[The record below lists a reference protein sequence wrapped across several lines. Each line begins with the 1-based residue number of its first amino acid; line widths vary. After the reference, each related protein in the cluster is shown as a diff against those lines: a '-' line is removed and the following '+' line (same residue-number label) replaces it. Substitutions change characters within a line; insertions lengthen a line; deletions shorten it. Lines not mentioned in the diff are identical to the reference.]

1 MKTKQNKKKSR
12 EFRSRLFYKNK
23 MYFIASVIM
32 TIVMSFLNLMI
43 SWLIQQIM
51 DSMANQNMQ
60 SVVRCAWI
68 AASVV
73 IAYTVANAVY
83 RAVYPRFLQ
92 RAMQQYR
99 DYAFSRLTQKSLR
112 SFSKEGTAL
121 YVSALTNDCTSIEN
135 NYLAATFTLIE
146 LLFCF
151 LGALIMMLYYS
162 PVMLV
167 LAVALSFLPVAVS
180 MTAGNRLTE
189 QEKEI
194 SKKNERFVS
203 IVNEL
208 LSGFPVIKSFR
219 AEAQAS
225 RLFSQRNEQAE
236 EAKKNKRRTEQLI
249 SLLANDA
256 GIIAQM
262 GIFLAGAWLAISGKG
277 VTAGVVIVFV
287 QLMNYILNP
296 ISQVPLL
303 WSNRKA
309 AIALMEKLSDAL
321 SENVREEGREKLNG
335 FSEKIEVKDL
345 TYGYEPE
352 SPVLK
357 DLDVQFDAG
366 KSYAIV
372 GGSGS
377 GKSTLLNLLMGSSS
391 NYQGEICIDGVS
403 IKNIESESLY
413 QLMTSVQQ
421 NVFVFNDT
429 IRNNVTMF
437 HEFPDKEVTLALERS
452 GLSEFIE
459 KRGEDFVC
467 GENGANLSGG
477 ERQRISIARA
487 LLRKSPILL
496 VDEAT
501 AALDAATARAV
512 SFSILNL
519 VGMTRIV
526 VTHRLEEAILRR
538 YDKIL
543 VMKNG
548 TICEQEISIR
558 LCSRKDNFILCF
570 RLRTEED
577 NSWCYSSWISQY
589 LQQHEGEWISR
600 AGHLEQVF
608 SK

>member
-1 MKTKQNKKKSR
+1 MKTKQNKKKNR
-12 EFRSRLFYKNK
+12 EFIHQLYYKNRIN
-23 MYFIASVIM
+23 FIV
-32 TIVMSFLNLMI
+32 TIILTIAMSSLNLMI

-51 DSMANQNMQ
+51 DCTANQDMQ
-60 SVVRCAWI
+60 ALVRSAWI
-68 AASVV
+68 VIIVVV
-73 IAYTVANAVY
+73 IYTIANVMY

-219 AEAQAS
+219 AETQAS

-352 SPVLK
+352 SHVLK

-437 HEFPDKEVTLALERS
+437 HEFSDKEVTLALERS

-459 KRGEDFVC
+459 KRGEEFVC

-501 AALDAATARAV
+501 AALYAATARAV

-548 TICEQEISIR
+548 TICEQG
-558 LCSRKDNFILCF
+558 NFDTLMQQKGQF
-570 RLRTEED
+570 
-577 NSWCYSSWISQY
+577 YSLFQIA
-589 LQQHEGEWISR
+589 H
-600 AGHLEQVF
+600 
-608 SK
+608 

>member
-1 MKTKQNKKKSR
+1 MKQNKKKSR
-12 EFRSRLFYKNK
+12 EFKRRLFYKNK
-23 MYFIASVIM
+23 MCFIASVIM

-146 LLFCF
+146 FLFCF

-167 LAVALSFLPVAVS
+167 LAVALSFLPMAVS

-219 AEAQAS
+219 AETQAS

-352 SPVLK
+352 SHVLK

-459 KRGEDFVC
+459 KHGEEFVC

-548 TICEQEISIR
+548 TICEQG
-558 LCSRKDNFILCF
+558 NFDTLMQQKGQF
-570 RLRTEED
+570 
-577 NSWCYSSWISQY
+577 YSLFQIA
-589 LQQHEGEWISR
+589 H
-600 AGHLEQVF
+600 
-608 SK
+608 

>member
-1 MKTKQNKKKSR
+1 MKTKQNKKKNR
-12 EFRSRLFYKNK
+12 EFIHQLYYKNRIN
-23 MYFIASVIM
+23 FIV
-32 TIVMSFLNLMI
+32 TIILTIAMSSLNLMI

-51 DSMANQNMQ
+51 DCTANQDMQ
-60 SVVRCAWI
+60 ALVRSAWI
-68 AASVV
+68 VIIVVV
-73 IAYTVANAVY
+73 IYTIANVMY

-219 AEAQAS
+219 AETQAS

-321 SENVREEGREKLNG
+321 SENVREEGREKING

-352 SPVLK
+352 SHVLK
-357 DLDVQFDAG
+357 DLDVQFYAG

-548 TICEQEISIR
+548 TICEQG
-558 LCSRKDNFILCF
+558 NFDTLMQQKGQF
-570 RLRTEED
+570 
-577 NSWCYSSWISQY
+577 YSLFQIA
-589 LQQHEGEWISR
+589 H
-600 AGHLEQVF
+600 
-608 SK
+608 

>member
-1 MKTKQNKKKSR
+1 MKTKQNKKKNR
-12 EFRSRLFYKNK
+12 EFIHQLYYKNRIN
-23 MYFIASVIM
+23 FIVAIIL
-32 TIVMSFLNLMI
+32 TIAMSSLNLMI

-51 DSMANQNMQ
+51 DCTANQDMQ
-60 SVVRCAWI
+60 ALVRSAWI
-68 AASVV
+68 VIIVVV
-73 IAYTVANAVY
+73 IYTIANVMY
-83 RAVYPRFLQ
+83 RAIYPKFLQ

-135 NYLAATFTLIE
+135 NYLAATFTMIE

-219 AEAQAS
+219 AETQAS

-335 FSEKIEVKDL
+335 FSEKIEVNDL

-357 DLDVQFDAG
+357 DMDAQFDAG

-459 KRGEDFVC
+459 KRGEEFVC

-548 TICEQEISIR
+548 TICEQG
-558 LCSRKDNFILCF
+558 NFDTLMKQKGQF
-570 RLRTEED
+570 
-577 NSWCYSSWISQY
+577 YSLFQIA
-589 LQQHEGEWISR
+589 H
-600 AGHLEQVF
+600 
-608 SK
+608 

>member
-1 MKTKQNKKKSR
+1 MKQNKKKSR
-12 EFRSRLFYKNK
+12 EFKRRLFYKNK
-23 MYFIASVIM
+23 ICFIASVIM

-99 DYAFSRLTQKSLR
+99 DYTFSRLTQKSLR

-135 NYLAATFTLIE
+135 NYLTATFTLIE

-219 AEAQAS
+219 AETQAS

-421 NVFVFNDT
+421 NVFVFNYT

-459 KRGEDFVC
+459 KRGEEFVC

-548 TICEQEISIR
+548 TICEQGKFDT
-558 LCSRKDNFILCF
+558 LMQQKGQF
-570 RLRTEED
+570 
-577 NSWCYSSWISQY
+577 YSLFQIA
-589 LQQHEGEWISR
+589 H
-600 AGHLEQVF
+600 
-608 SK
+608 

>member
-1 MKTKQNKKKSR
+1 MKTKQNKKKNR
-12 EFRSRLFYKNK
+12 EFIHQLYYKNRIN
-23 MYFIASVIM
+23 FIV
-32 TIVMSFLNLMI
+32 TIILTIAMSSLNLMI

-51 DSMANQNMQ
+51 DCTANQDMQ
-60 SVVRCAWI
+60 ALVRSAWI
-68 AASVV
+68 VIIVVV
-73 IAYTVANAVY
+73 IYTIANVMY

-219 AEAQAS
+219 AETQTS

-548 TICEQEISIR
+548 TICEQG
-558 LCSRKDNFILCF
+558 NFDTLMQQKGQF
-570 RLRTEED
+570 
-577 NSWCYSSWISQY
+577 YSLFQIA
-589 LQQHEGEWISR
+589 H
-600 AGHLEQVF
+600 
-608 SK
+608 

>member
-1 MKTKQNKKKSR
+1 MKTKQNKKKNR
-12 EFRSRLFYKNK
+12 EFIHQLYYKNRIN
-23 MYFIASVIM
+23 FIV
-32 TIVMSFLNLMI
+32 TIILTIAMSSLNLMI

-51 DSMANQNMQ
+51 DCTANQDMQ
-60 SVVRCAWI
+60 ALVRSAWI
-68 AASVV
+68 VIIVVV
-73 IAYTVANAVY
+73 IYTIANVMY

-162 PVMLV
+162 PMMLV

-219 AEAQAS
+219 AETQAS

-262 GIFLAGAWLAISGKG
+262 GIFLAGAWLAISSKG

-287 QLMNYILNP
+287 QLMNYVLNP

-459 KRGEDFVC
+459 KRGEEFVC

-548 TICEQEISIR
+548 TICEQG
-558 LCSRKDNFILCF
+558 NFDTLMQQKGQF
-570 RLRTEED
+570 
-577 NSWCYSSWISQY
+577 YSLFQIA
-589 LQQHEGEWISR
+589 H
-600 AGHLEQVF
+600 
-608 SK
+608 

>member
-1 MKTKQNKKKSR
+1 MKQNKKKSR
-12 EFRSRLFYKNK
+12 EFKRRLFYKNK
-23 MYFIASVIM
+23 MCFIASVIM

-99 DYAFSRLTQKSLR
+99 DYTFSRLTQKSLR

-162 PVMLV
+162 PMMLV

-219 AEAQAS
+219 AETQAS

-352 SPVLK
+352 SHVLK

-437 HEFPDKEVTLALERS
+437 HEFSDKEVTLALERS
-452 GLSEFIE
+452 GLSELIE

-526 VTHRLEEAILRR
+526 VTHCLEEAILRR

-548 TICEQEISIR
+548 TICEQG
-558 LCSRKDNFILCF
+558 NFDTLMQQKGQF
-570 RLRTEED
+570 
-577 NSWCYSSWISQY
+577 YSLFQIA
-589 LQQHEGEWISR
+589 H
-600 AGHLEQVF
+600 
-608 SK
+608 

>member
-12 EFRSRLFYKNK
+12 EFIHQLYYKNR
-23 MYFIASVIM
+23 MNFVVTIILTIA
-32 TIVMSFLNLMI
+32 MSSLNLMI

-60 SVVRCAWI
+60 AVVRCAWI

-151 LGALIMMLYYS
+151 WGALIMMLYYS

-180 MTAGNRLTE
+180 MKAGNRLTE

-262 GIFLAGAWLAISGKG
+262 GIFLAGAWLAISNKG

-352 SPVLK
+352 SHVLK

-548 TICEQEISIR
+548 TICEQG
-558 LCSRKDNFILCF
+558 NFDTLMQQKGQF
-570 RLRTEED
+570 
-577 NSWCYSSWISQY
+577 YSLFQI
-589 LQQHEGEWISR
+589 
-600 AGHLEQVF
+600 GH
-608 SK
+608 

>member
-1 MKTKQNKKKSR
+1 MKTKQNKKKNR
-12 EFRSRLFYKNK
+12 EFIHQLYYKNRIN
-23 MYFIASVIM
+23 FIV
-32 TIVMSFLNLMI
+32 TIILTIAMSSLNLMI

-51 DSMANQNMQ
+51 DCTANQDMQ
-60 SVVRCAWI
+60 ALVRSAWI
-68 AASVV
+68 VIIVVV
-73 IAYTVANAVY
+73 IYTIANVMY

-262 GIFLAGAWLAISGKG
+262 GIFLAGAWLAISNKG

-352 SPVLK
+352 SHVLK

-548 TICEQEISIR
+548 TICEQG
-558 LCSRKDNFILCF
+558 NFDTLMQQKGQF
-570 RLRTEED
+570 
-577 NSWCYSSWISQY
+577 YSLFQIA
-589 LQQHEGEWISR
+589 H
-600 AGHLEQVF
+600 
-608 SK
+608 

>member
-1 MKTKQNKKKSR
+1 MKTKQNKKKNR
-12 EFRSRLFYKNK
+12 EFIHQLYYKNRIN
-23 MYFIASVIM
+23 FIV
-32 TIVMSFLNLMI
+32 TIILTIAMSSLNLMI

-51 DSMANQNMQ
+51 DCTANQDMQ
-60 SVVRCAWI
+60 ALVRSAWI
-68 AASVV
+68 VIIVVV
-73 IAYTVANAVY
+73 IYTIANVMY

-219 AEAQAS
+219 AETQAS

-249 SLLANDA
+249 SLLANDV

-459 KRGEDFVC
+459 KRGEEFVC

-548 TICEQEISIR
+548 TICEQG
-558 LCSRKDNFILCF
+558 NFDTLMQQKGQF
-570 RLRTEED
+570 
-577 NSWCYSSWISQY
+577 YSLFQIA
-589 LQQHEGEWISR
+589 H
-600 AGHLEQVF
+600 
-608 SK
+608 

>member
-1 MKTKQNKKKSR
+1 MKTKQNKKKNR
-12 EFRSRLFYKNK
+12 EFIHQLYYKNRIN
-23 MYFIASVIM
+23 FIV
-32 TIVMSFLNLMI
+32 TIILTIAMSSLNLMI

-51 DSMANQNMQ
+51 DCTANQDMQ
-60 SVVRCAWI
+60 ALVRSAWI
-68 AASVV
+68 VIIVVV
-73 IAYTVANAVY
+73 IYTIANVMY

-135 NYLAATFTLIE
+135 NYLASTFTLIE

-219 AEAQAS
+219 AETQAS

-459 KRGEDFVC
+459 KRGEEFVC

-526 VTHRLEEAILRR
+526 VTHCLEEAILRR

-548 TICEQEISIR
+548 TICEQG
-558 LCSRKDNFILCF
+558 NFDTLMQQKGQF
-570 RLRTEED
+570 
-577 NSWCYSSWISQY
+577 YSLFQIA
-589 LQQHEGEWISR
+589 H
-600 AGHLEQVF
+600 
-608 SK
+608 

>member
-12 EFRSRLFYKNK
+12 EFIHQLYYKNR
-23 MYFIASVIM
+23 MNFIV
-32 TIVMSFLNLMI
+32 TIILTIAMSSLNLMI

-51 DSMANQNMQ
+51 DCTANQDMQ
-60 SVVRCAWI
+60 ALVRSAWI
-68 AASVV
+68 VIIVVV
-73 IAYTVANAVY
+73 IYTIANVMY

-135 NYLAATFTLIE
+135 NYLVATFTLIE

-189 QEKEI
+189 QEKKI

-219 AEAQAS
+219 AETQAS

-249 SLLANDA
+249 SLMANDA

-287 QLMNYILNP
+287 QLMNYVLNP

-321 SENVREEGREKLNG
+321 LENVREEGREKING

-345 TYGYEPE
+345 TYGYGPE
-352 SPVLK
+352 SHVLK

-437 HEFPDKEVTLALERS
+437 HEFSDKEVTLALERS
-452 GLSEFIE
+452 GLSELIE
-459 KRGEDFVC
+459 KRGEEFVC

-548 TICEQEISIR
+548 TICEQG
-558 LCSRKDNFILCF
+558 NFDTLMQQKGQF
-570 RLRTEED
+570 
-577 NSWCYSSWISQY
+577 YSLFQIA
-589 LQQHEGEWISR
+589 H
-600 AGHLEQVF
+600 
-608 SK
+608 

>member
-1 MKTKQNKKKSR
+1 MKQNKKKSR
-12 EFRSRLFYKNK
+12 EFRRRLFYKNK
-23 MYFIASVIM
+23 MCFIASVIM

-51 DSMANQNMQ
+51 DCTANQDMQ
-60 SVVRCAWI
+60 ALVRSAWI
-68 AASVV
+68 VIIVVV
-73 IAYTVANAVY
+73 IYTIANVMY

-180 MTAGNRLTE
+180 MTAGNRLAE

-203 IVNEL
+203 TVNEL

-219 AEAQAS
+219 AETQAS

-377 GKSTLLNLLMGSSS
+377 GKSTLLNLLMGGSS
-391 NYQGEICIDGVS
+391 NYQGEICIDSVS

-548 TICEQEISIR
+548 TICEQG
-558 LCSRKDNFILCF
+558 NFDTLMQQKGQF
-570 RLRTEED
+570 
-577 NSWCYSSWISQY
+577 YSLFQIA
-589 LQQHEGEWISR
+589 H
-600 AGHLEQVF
+600 
-608 SK
+608 

>member
-1 MKTKQNKKKSR
+1 MKTKQNKKKNR
-12 EFRSRLFYKNK
+12 EFIHQLYYKNRIN
-23 MYFIASVIM
+23 FIV
-32 TIVMSFLNLMI
+32 TIILTIAMSSLNLMI

-51 DSMANQNMQ
+51 DCTANQDMQ
-60 SVVRCAWI
+60 ALVRSAWI
-68 AASVV
+68 VIIVVV
-73 IAYTVANAVY
+73 IYTIANVMY

-219 AEAQAS
+219 AETQAS

-437 HEFPDKEVTLALERS
+437 HEFPDKEVALALERS

-459 KRGEDFVC
+459 KRGEEFVC

-548 TICEQEISIR
+548 TICEQG
-558 LCSRKDNFILCF
+558 NFDTLMQQKGQF
-570 RLRTEED
+570 
-577 NSWCYSSWISQY
+577 YSLFQIA
-589 LQQHEGEWISR
+589 H
-600 AGHLEQVF
+600 
-608 SK
+608 

>member
-12 EFRSRLFYKNK
+12 EFIHQLYYKNR
-23 MYFIASVIM
+23 MDFIV
-32 TIVMSFLNLMI
+32 TIILTIAMSSLNLMI

-146 LLFCF
+146 FLFCF

-262 GIFLAGAWLAISGKG
+262 GIFLAGAWLAISNKG

-321 SENVREEGREKLNG
+321 SENVREEGREKLNV

-391 NYQGEICIDGVS
+391 NYQGEICIDSVS

-437 HEFPDKEVTLALERS
+437 HEFSDKEVTLALERS

-487 LLRKSPILL
+487 LLRKSPIIL

-548 TICEQEISIR
+548 TICEQG
-558 LCSRKDNFILCF
+558 NFDTLMQQKGQF
-570 RLRTEED
+570 
-577 NSWCYSSWISQY
+577 YSLFQIA
-589 LQQHEGEWISR
+589 H
-600 AGHLEQVF
+600 
-608 SK
+608 

>member
-1 MKTKQNKKKSR
+1 MKQNKKKSR
-12 EFRSRLFYKNK
+12 EIKRRLFYKNK
-23 MYFIASVIM
+23 MCFIASVIM

-60 SVVRCAWI
+60 AVVRCAWI

-219 AEAQAS
+219 AETQAS

-287 QLMNYILNP
+287 QLMNYILNT

-459 KRGEDFVC
+459 KRGEEFVC

-548 TICEQEISIR
+548 TICEQG
-558 LCSRKDNFILCF
+558 NFDTLMQQKGQF
-570 RLRTEED
+570 
-577 NSWCYSSWISQY
+577 YSLFQIA
-589 LQQHEGEWISR
+589 H
-600 AGHLEQVF
+600 
-608 SK
+608 

>member
-1 MKTKQNKKKSR
+1 MKQNKKKSR
-12 EFRSRLFYKNK
+12 EFKRRLFYKNK
-23 MYFIASVIM
+23 MCFIASVIM

-60 SVVRCAWI
+60 SAVRCAWI

-146 LLFCF
+146 FLFCF

-180 MTAGNRLTE
+180 MKAGNRLTE

-262 GIFLAGAWLAISGKG
+262 GIFLAGAWLAISNKG

-321 SENVREEGREKLNG
+321 SENVREEGREKLNV

-352 SPVLK
+352 SHVLK

-391 NYQGEICIDGVS
+391 NYQGEICIDSVS

-437 HEFPDKEVTLALERS
+437 HEFSDKEVTLALERS

-487 LLRKSPILL
+487 LLRKSPIIL

-526 VTHRLEEAILRR
+526 VTHRLEEAILRH

-548 TICEQEISIR
+548 TICEQG
-558 LCSRKDNFILCF
+558 NFDTLMQQKGQF
-570 RLRTEED
+570 
-577 NSWCYSSWISQY
+577 YSLFQIA
-589 LQQHEGEWISR
+589 H
-600 AGHLEQVF
+600 
-608 SK
+608 

>member
-12 EFRSRLFYKNK
+12 EFIHQLYYKNR
-23 MYFIASVIM
+23 MNFIV
-32 TIVMSFLNLMI
+32 TIILTIAMSSLNLMI

-60 SVVRCAWI
+60 SAVRCAWI
-68 AASVV
+68 AVSVV

-219 AEAQAS
+219 AETQAS

-352 SPVLK
+352 SHVLK

-548 TICEQEISIR
+548 TICEQG
-558 LCSRKDNFILCF
+558 NFDTLMQQKGQF
-570 RLRTEED
+570 
-577 NSWCYSSWISQY
+577 YSLFQIA
-589 LQQHEGEWISR
+589 H
-600 AGHLEQVF
+600 
-608 SK
+608 

>member
-1 MKTKQNKKKSR
+1 MKTKQNKKKNR
-12 EFRSRLFYKNK
+12 EFIHQLYYKNRIN
-23 MYFIASVIM
+23 FIV
-32 TIVMSFLNLMI
+32 TIILTIAMSSLNLMI

-51 DSMANQNMQ
+51 DCTANQDMQ
-60 SVVRCAWI
+60 ALVRSAWI
-68 AASVV
+68 VIIVVV
-73 IAYTVANAVY
+73 IYTIANVMY

-151 LGALIMMLYYS
+151 WGALIMMLYYS

-180 MTAGNRLTE
+180 MKAGNRLTE

-262 GIFLAGAWLAISGKG
+262 GIFLAGAWLAISNKG

-321 SENVREEGREKLNG
+321 SENVREEGREKLNV

-391 NYQGEICIDGVS
+391 NYQGEICIDSVS

-437 HEFPDKEVTLALERS
+437 HEFSDKEVTLALERS

-487 LLRKSPILL
+487 LLRKSPIIL

-548 TICEQEISIR
+548 TICEQG
-558 LCSRKDNFILCF
+558 NFDTLMQQKGQF
-570 RLRTEED
+570 
-577 NSWCYSSWISQY
+577 YSLFQIA
-589 LQQHEGEWISR
+589 H
-600 AGHLEQVF
+600 
-608 SK
+608 

>member
-1 MKTKQNKKKSR
+1 MKQNKKKSR
-12 EFRSRLFYKNK
+12 EFKRRLFYKNK
-23 MYFIASVIM
+23 ICFIASVIM

-146 LLFCF
+146 FLFCF

-219 AEAQAS
+219 AETQAS
-225 RLFSQRNEQAE
+225 HLFSQRNEQAE

-352 SPVLK
+352 SHVLK

-391 NYQGEICIDGVS
+391 NYRGEICIDGVS

-526 VTHRLEEAILRR
+526 VTHCLEEAILRR

-548 TICEQEISIR
+548 TICEQG
-558 LCSRKDNFILCF
+558 NFDTLMQQKGQF
-570 RLRTEED
+570 
-577 NSWCYSSWISQY
+577 YSLFQIA
-589 LQQHEGEWISR
+589 H
-600 AGHLEQVF
+600 
-608 SK
+608 

>member
-1 MKTKQNKKKSR
+1 MKQNKKKSR
-12 EFRSRLFYKNK
+12 EFKRRLFYKNK
-23 MYFIASVIM
+23 MCFIASVIM

-68 AASVV
+68 AVSVV

-146 LLFCF
+146 FLFCF

-219 AEAQAS
+219 AETQAS

-352 SPVLK
+352 SHVLK
-357 DLDVQFDAG
+357 DLDVQFDEG

-548 TICEQEISIR
+548 TICEQG
-558 LCSRKDNFILCF
+558 NFDTLMQQKGQF
-570 RLRTEED
+570 
-577 NSWCYSSWISQY
+577 YSLFQIA
-589 LQQHEGEWISR
+589 H
-600 AGHLEQVF
+600 
-608 SK
+608 

>member
-1 MKTKQNKKKSR
+1 MKTKQNKKKNR
-12 EFRSRLFYKNK
+12 EFIHQLYYKNRIN
-23 MYFIASVIM
+23 FIV
-32 TIVMSFLNLMI
+32 TIILTIAMSSLNLMI

-51 DSMANQNMQ
+51 DCTANQDMQ
-60 SVVRCAWI
+60 ALVRSAWI
-68 AASVV
+68 VIIVVV
-73 IAYTVANAVY
+73 IYTIANVMY

-219 AEAQAS
+219 AETQAS

-377 GKSTLLNLLMGSSS
+377 GKSTLLNLLMGSS

-452 GLSEFIE
+452 GLSEFIK
-459 KRGEDFVC
+459 KRGEGFVC

-548 TICEQEISIR
+548 TICEQGKFDT
-558 LCSRKDNFILCF
+558 LMQQKGQF
-570 RLRTEED
+570 
-577 NSWCYSSWISQY
+577 YSLFQIA
-589 LQQHEGEWISR
+589 H
-600 AGHLEQVF
+600 
-608 SK
+608 

>member
-1 MKTKQNKKKSR
+1 MKQNKKKSR
-12 EFRSRLFYKNK
+12 EFKRRLFYKNK
-23 MYFIASVIM
+23 MCFIASVIM

-146 LLFCF
+146 FLFCF

-194 SKKNERFVS
+194 SKKNEHFVS

-219 AEAQAS
+219 AETQAS

-352 SPVLK
+352 SHVLK

-548 TICEQEISIR
+548 TICEQG
-558 LCSRKDNFILCF
+558 NFDTLMQQKGQF
-570 RLRTEED
+570 
-577 NSWCYSSWISQY
+577 YSLFQIA
-589 LQQHEGEWISR
+589 H
-600 AGHLEQVF
+600 
-608 SK
+608 

>member
-1 MKTKQNKKKSR
+1 MKTKQNKKKNR
-12 EFRSRLFYKNK
+12 EFIHQLYYKNRIN
-23 MYFIASVIM
+23 FIV
-32 TIVMSFLNLMI
+32 TIILTIAMSSLNLMI

-51 DSMANQNMQ
+51 DCTANQDMQ
-60 SVVRCAWI
+60 ALVRSAWI
-68 AASVV
+68 VIIVVV
-73 IAYTVANAVY
+73 IYTIANVMY

-219 AEAQAS
+219 AETQAS

-352 SPVLK
+352 SHVLK
-357 DLDVQFDAG
+357 DMDAQFDAG

-459 KRGEDFVC
+459 KHGEEFVC

-548 TICEQEISIR
+548 TICEQG
-558 LCSRKDNFILCF
+558 NFDTLMQQKGQF
-570 RLRTEED
+570 
-577 NSWCYSSWISQY
+577 YSLFQIA
-589 LQQHEGEWISR
+589 H
-600 AGHLEQVF
+600 
-608 SK
+608 

>member
-1 MKTKQNKKKSR
+1 MKQNKKKSR
-12 EFRSRLFYKNK
+12 EFRRRLFYKNK
-23 MYFIASVIM
+23 MCFIASVIM

-51 DSMANQNMQ
+51 DCTANQDMQ
-60 SVVRCAWI
+60 ALVRSAWI
-68 AASVV
+68 VIIVVV
-73 IAYTVANAVY
+73 IYTIANVMY

-219 AEAQAS
+219 AETQAS

-459 KRGEDFVC
+459 KRGEEFVC

-548 TICEQEISIR
+548 TICEQG
-558 LCSRKDNFILCF
+558 NFDTLMQQKGQF
-570 RLRTEED
+570 
-577 NSWCYSSWISQY
+577 YSLFQIA
-589 LQQHEGEWISR
+589 H
-600 AGHLEQVF
+600 
-608 SK
+608 

>member
-1 MKTKQNKKKSR
+1 MKTKQNKKKNR
-12 EFRSRLFYKNK
+12 EFIHQLYYKNRIN
-23 MYFIASVIM
+23 FIV
-32 TIVMSFLNLMI
+32 TIILTIAMSSLNLMI

-51 DSMANQNMQ
+51 DCTANQDMQ
-60 SVVRCAWI
+60 ALVRSAWI
-68 AASVV
+68 VIIVVV
-73 IAYTVANAVY
+73 IYTIANVMY

-146 LLFCF
+146 ILFCF

-219 AEAQAS
+219 AETQAS

-421 NVFVFNDT
+421 NVFIFNDT

-437 HEFPDKEVTLALERS
+437 HEFPDREVTLALERS

-548 TICEQEISIR
+548 TICEQG
-558 LCSRKDNFILCF
+558 NFDTLMQQKGQF
-570 RLRTEED
+570 
-577 NSWCYSSWISQY
+577 YSLFQIA
-589 LQQHEGEWISR
+589 H
-600 AGHLEQVF
+600 
-608 SK
+608 

>member
-1 MKTKQNKKKSR
+1 MKQNKKKSR
-12 EFRSRLFYKNK
+12 EFRRRLFYKNK
-23 MYFIASVIM
+23 MCFIASVIM

-60 SVVRCAWI
+60 AVVRCAWI

-151 LGALIMMLYYS
+151 WGALIMMLYYS

-180 MTAGNRLTE
+180 MKAGNRLTE

-236 EAKKNKRRTEQLI
+236 EAKKNKRRTEQMI

-437 HEFPDKEVTLALERS
+437 HEFPDKEVILALERS

-548 TICEQEISIR
+548 TICEQG
-558 LCSRKDNFILCF
+558 NFDTLMQQKGQF
-570 RLRTEED
+570 
-577 NSWCYSSWISQY
+577 YSLFQIA
-589 LQQHEGEWISR
+589 H
-600 AGHLEQVF
+600 
-608 SK
+608 

>member
-1 MKTKQNKKKSR
+1 MKTKQNKKKNR
-12 EFRSRLFYKNK
+12 EFIHQLYYKNRIN
-23 MYFIASVIM
+23 FIV
-32 TIVMSFLNLMI
+32 TIILTIAMSSLNLMI

-51 DSMANQNMQ
+51 DCTANQDMQ
-60 SVVRCAWI
+60 ALVRSAWI
-68 AASVV
+68 VIIVVV
-73 IAYTVANAVY
+73 IYTIANVMY

-219 AEAQAS
+219 AETQAS
-225 RLFSQRNEQAE
+225 HLFSQRNEQAE

-459 KRGEDFVC
+459 KRGEEFVC

-548 TICEQEISIR
+548 TICEQG
-558 LCSRKDNFILCF
+558 NFDTLMQQKGQF
-570 RLRTEED
+570 
-577 NSWCYSSWISQY
+577 YSLFQIA
-589 LQQHEGEWISR
+589 H
-600 AGHLEQVF
+600 
-608 SK
+608 

>member
-1 MKTKQNKKKSR
+1 MKQNKKKSR
-12 EFRSRLFYKNK
+12 EFRCRLFYKNK
-23 MYFIASVIM
+23 MCFIASVIM

-60 SVVRCAWI
+60 SAVRCAWI

-151 LGALIMMLYYS
+151 WGALIMMLYYS

-180 MTAGNRLTE
+180 MKAGNRLTE

-208 LSGFPVIKSFR
+208 LSGFPVIKNFR

-262 GIFLAGAWLAISGKG
+262 GIFLAGAWLAISNKG

-321 SENVREEGREKLNG
+321 SENVREEGREKLNV

-391 NYQGEICIDGVS
+391 NYQGEICIDSVS

-437 HEFPDKEVTLALERS
+437 HEFSDKEVTLALERS

-487 LLRKSPILL
+487 LLRKSPIIL

-548 TICEQEISIR
+548 TICEQG
-558 LCSRKDNFILCF
+558 NFDTLMQQKGQF
-570 RLRTEED
+570 
-577 NSWCYSSWISQY
+577 YSLFQIA
-589 LQQHEGEWISR
+589 H
-600 AGHLEQVF
+600 
-608 SK
+608 

>member
-1 MKTKQNKKKSR
+1 MKTKQNKKKNR
-12 EFRSRLFYKNK
+12 EFIHQLYYKNRIN
-23 MYFIASVIM
+23 FIV
-32 TIVMSFLNLMI
+32 TIILTIAMSSLNLMI

-51 DSMANQNMQ
+51 DCTANQDMQ
-60 SVVRCAWI
+60 ALVRSAWI
-68 AASVV
+68 VIIVVV
-73 IAYTVANAVY
+73 IYTIANVMY

-219 AEAQAS
+219 AETQAS

-437 HEFPDKEVTLALERS
+437 NEFPDKEVTLALERS

-538 YDKIL
+538 SDKIL

-548 TICEQEISIR
+548 TICEQG
-558 LCSRKDNFILCF
+558 NFDTLMQQKGQF
-570 RLRTEED
+570 
-577 NSWCYSSWISQY
+577 YSLFQIA
-589 LQQHEGEWISR
+589 H
-600 AGHLEQVF
+600 
-608 SK
+608 

>member
-1 MKTKQNKKKSR
+1 MKTKQNKKKNR
-12 EFRSRLFYKNK
+12 EFIHQLYYKNRIN
-23 MYFIASVIM
+23 FIV
-32 TIVMSFLNLMI
+32 TIILTIAMSSLNLMI

-51 DSMANQNMQ
+51 DCTANQDMQ
-60 SVVRCAWI
+60 ALVRSAWI
-68 AASVV
+68 VIIVVV
-73 IAYTVANAVY
+73 IYTIANVMY

-135 NYLAATFTLIE
+135 NYLASTFTLIE

-219 AEAQAS
+219 AETQAS

-352 SPVLK
+352 SHVLK

-459 KRGEDFVC
+459 KHGEEFVC

-548 TICEQEISIR
+548 TICEQG
-558 LCSRKDNFILCF
+558 NFDTLMQQKGQF
-570 RLRTEED
+570 
-577 NSWCYSSWISQY
+577 YSLFQIA
-589 LQQHEGEWISR
+589 H
-600 AGHLEQVF
+600 
-608 SK
+608 

>member
-1 MKTKQNKKKSR
+1 MKQNKKKSR
-12 EFRSRLFYKNK
+12 EFRCRLFYKNK
-23 MYFIASVIM
+23 MCFIASVIM

-60 SVVRCAWI
+60 SAVRCAWI

-180 MTAGNRLTE
+180 MKAGNRLTE

-262 GIFLAGAWLAISGKG
+262 GIFLAGAWLAISNKG

-321 SENVREEGREKLNG
+321 SENVREEGREKLNV

-391 NYQGEICIDGVS
+391 NYQGEICIDSVS

-437 HEFPDKEVTLALERS
+437 HEFSDKEVTLALERS

-526 VTHRLEEAILRR
+526 VTHRLEEAILRH

-548 TICEQEISIR
+548 TICEQG
-558 LCSRKDNFILCF
+558 NFDTLMQQKGQF
-570 RLRTEED
+570 
-577 NSWCYSSWISQY
+577 YSLFQIA
-589 LQQHEGEWISR
+589 H
-600 AGHLEQVF
+600 
-608 SK
+608 

>member
-1 MKTKQNKKKSR
+1 MKQNKKKSR
-12 EFRSRLFYKNK
+12 EFRRRLFYKNK
-23 MYFIASVIM
+23 ICFIASVIM

-73 IAYTVANAVY
+73 IAYTVSNAVY

-219 AEAQAS
+219 AETQAS

-459 KRGEDFVC
+459 KRGEEFVC

-548 TICEQEISIR
+548 TICEQG
-558 LCSRKDNFILCF
+558 NFDTLMQQKGQF
-570 RLRTEED
+570 
-577 NSWCYSSWISQY
+577 YSLFQIA
-589 LQQHEGEWISR
+589 H
-600 AGHLEQVF
+600 
-608 SK
+608 

>member
-1 MKTKQNKKKSR
+1 MKQNKKKSR
-12 EFRSRLFYKNK
+12 EFRCRLFYKNK
-23 MYFIASVIM
+23 MCFIASVIM

-60 SVVRCAWI
+60 AVVRCAWI

-219 AEAQAS
+219 AETQAS

-262 GIFLAGAWLAISGKG
+262 GIFLAGAWLAISSKG

-287 QLMNYILNP
+287 QLMNYVLNP

-459 KRGEDFVC
+459 KRGEEFVC

-548 TICEQEISIR
+548 TICEQG
-558 LCSRKDNFILCF
+558 NFDTLMQQKGQF
-570 RLRTEED
+570 
-577 NSWCYSSWISQY
+577 YSLFQIA
-589 LQQHEGEWISR
+589 H
-600 AGHLEQVF
+600 
-608 SK
+608 

>member
-1 MKTKQNKKKSR
+1 MKIKQNKKKSR
-12 EFRSRLFYKNK
+12 EFIHQLYYKNRIN
-23 MYFIASVIM
+23 FIAAIIL
-32 TIVMSFLNLMI
+32 TIAMSSLNLMI

-51 DSMANQNMQ
+51 DCTANQDMQ
-60 SVVRCAWI
+60 ALVRSAWI
-68 AASVV
+68 VIIVVV
-73 IAYTVANAVY
+73 IYTIANVMY
-83 RAVYPRFLQ
+83 RAIYPKFLQ

-219 AEAQAS
+219 AETQAS

-287 QLMNYILNP
+287 QLMNYILKP

-321 SENVREEGREKLNG
+321 SENVREEGIEKING

-352 SPVLK
+352 SHVLK

-548 TICEQEISIR
+548 TICEQG
-558 LCSRKDNFILCF
+558 NFDTLMQQKGQF
-570 RLRTEED
+570 
-577 NSWCYSSWISQY
+577 YSLFQIA
-589 LQQHEGEWISR
+589 H
-600 AGHLEQVF
+600 
-608 SK
+608 

>member
-1 MKTKQNKKKSR
+1 MKTKQNKKKNR
-12 EFRSRLFYKNK
+12 DFIHQLYYKNRIN
-23 MYFIASVIM
+23 FIV
-32 TIVMSFLNLMI
+32 TIILTIAMSSLNLMI

-51 DSMANQNMQ
+51 DCTANQDMQ
-60 SVVRCAWI
+60 ALVRSAWI
-68 AASVV
+68 VIIVVV
-73 IAYTVANAVY
+73 IYTIANVMY

-219 AEAQAS
+219 AETQAS

-548 TICEQEISIR
+548 TICEQG
-558 LCSRKDNFILCF
+558 NFDTLMQQKGQF
-570 RLRTEED
+570 
-577 NSWCYSSWISQY
+577 YSLFQIA
-589 LQQHEGEWISR
+589 H
-600 AGHLEQVF
+600 
-608 SK
+608 

>member
-1 MKTKQNKKKSR
+1 MKTKQNKKKNR
-12 EFRSRLFYKNK
+12 EFIHQLYYKNRIN
-23 MYFIASVIM
+23 FIV
-32 TIVMSFLNLMI
+32 TIILTIAMSSLNLMI

-51 DSMANQNMQ
+51 DCTANQDMQ
-60 SVVRCAWI
+60 ALVRSAWI
-68 AASVV
+68 VIIVVV
-73 IAYTVANAVY
+73 IYTIANVMY

-219 AEAQAS
+219 AETQAS

-236 EAKKNKRRTEQLI
+236 EAKKNKRCTEQLI

-459 KRGEDFVC
+459 KRGEEFVC

-548 TICEQEISIR
+548 TICEQG
-558 LCSRKDNFILCF
+558 NFDTLMQQKGQF
-570 RLRTEED
+570 
-577 NSWCYSSWISQY
+577 YSLFQIA
-589 LQQHEGEWISR
+589 H
-600 AGHLEQVF
+600 
-608 SK
+608 

>member
-12 EFRSRLFYKNK
+12 EFIHQLYYKNR
-23 MYFIASVIM
+23 MNFIV
-32 TIVMSFLNLMI
+32 TIILTIAMSSLNLMI

-60 SVVRCAWI
+60 SAVRCAWI

-146 LLFCF
+146 FLFCF

-219 AEAQAS
+219 AETQAS
-225 RLFSQRNEQAE
+225 RLFSQRNEQTE

-262 GIFLAGAWLAISGKG
+262 GIFLAGAWLAISNKG

-352 SPVLK
+352 SHVLK

-391 NYQGEICIDGVS
+391 NYRGEICIDGVS

-421 NVFVFNDT
+421 NVFIFNDT

-437 HEFPDKEVTLALERS
+437 HEFPDREVTLALERS

-548 TICEQEISIR
+548 TICEQG
-558 LCSRKDNFILCF
+558 NFDTLMQQKGQF
-570 RLRTEED
+570 
-577 NSWCYSSWISQY
+577 YSLFQIA
-589 LQQHEGEWISR
+589 H
-600 AGHLEQVF
+600 
-608 SK
+608 